1 MVTLTFRHNRR
12 SPDLLSLA
20 AGAAMLLGV
29 LAGLAL
35 IHILGAAEDSH
46 GLFHEWFDTHPQ
58 EAVYILFTS
67 IPVLMIIPVY
77 FVHRWWRRED
87 QEARLTLY
95 DDRALLFYKGQEIP
109 IPKGELTLQMRTGF
123 LFNTIILRIP
133 HRRISLAPS
142 MLEKDVKMRERSLY
156 RAMERLLYYH
166 KVRKGEIADS
176 FSEQF
181 YGLTILFG
189 ITTPEIFDSSPYY
202 VDYSSCTELPEMP
215 HLPCFVRERA
225 NPAHVVGEV
234 ALDGVQLAS
243 SNMCEATLRK
253 RAIMAIVELDEQIEP

>member
-35 IHILGAAEDSH
+35 MHILGAVEDSH
-46 GLFHEWFDTHPQ
+46 GLFPEWFDAHPN
-58 EAVYILFTS
+58 EAVYILFSS

-77 FVHRWWRRED
+77 LVYRWWRRED

-95 DDRALLFYKGQEIP
+95 DDRALLFYKGQEIL
-109 IPKGELTLQMRTGF
+109 IPKGELTLQMRTGL

-142 MLEKDVKMRERSLY
+142 MLEKGLKMPNRSLFV
-156 RAMERLLYYH
+156 AMERLPYYC
-166 KVRKGEIADS
+166 KVRKGETADA
-176 FSEQF
+176 FRAQF
-181 YGLTILFG
+181 YGLTISFG

-215 HLPCFVRERA
+215 HLPCLVRERA

-253 RAIMAIVELDEQIEP
+253 RAIMAIAELDEQIEP